1 LQNYLATYP
10 LQIGGKIELFCV
22 SVHCFITNK
31 LCLFPSIFITLFK
44 WIKML
49 YFLVHRFNV
58 DSTVS
63 VNRMG
68 SPKELQAIQNVY
80 ARQWVSKSRCSESWP
95 AQYTEICWYG

>member
-1 LQNYLATYP
+1 
-10 LQIGGKIELFCV
+10 
-22 SVHCFITNK
+22 
-31 LCLFPSIFITLFK
+31 
-44 WIKML
+44 ML

-95 AQYTEICWYG
+95 AQYTEIC